1 MSSLAHRVPH
11 DPPRVI
17 VAEDDDEM
25 RRLLVEAL
33 RADGCQVEEAAD
45 GGRLLV
51 ELTHG
56 ARCDY
61 EHVDLIVSDIR
72 MPVCSGL
79 QIVEVLR
86 RAHCLVPIVLMTA
99 FGDDTTREKAAA
111 LGAILL
117 DKPFDV
123 RHLRREVKRLLS
135 A

>member
-1 MSSLAHRVPH
+1 
-11 DPPRVI
+11 
-17 VAEDDDEM
+17 M

-33 RADGCQVEEAAD
+33 RSDGCQVDEVED

-99 FGDDTTREKAAA
+99 FGDDATRAHAES
-111 LGAILL
+111 LGATLF
-117 DKPFDV
+117 DKPFAV
-123 RHLRREVKRLLS
+123 RDLRAEVKRLLS
-135 A
+135 DDAR